1 MSEPLAL
8 LVSTPLPV
16 MLLAGAAA
24 GCAAL
29 ALPRLLPRPRRA
41 DPEAEA
47 WRERPPWLF
56 RLFAPIVRGIA
67 PAVAARGDRYRLE
80 AVGERIQAAG
90 LGYALRPEELVALR
104 RVTAAVAALLAGIV
118 DLASGALAA
127 KLAYLAVPLGYF
139 YPDIWLRDAIQRR
152 RARIR
157 KDFPFFLDLLALAMR
172 AGLNLQSAIARAVRH
187 LPDGPVREEM
197 RRVLRELRAG
207 MTLRESLQRLARR
220 ADVEGVSGFV
230 GAVLQAE
237 ETGGEMAKALQA
249 QAEQQRAE
257 RFLRA
262 EKLAARAPVK
272 MLAPLV
278 GLFMPVTFVILMLP
292 AVRALARSGLLAGL
306 LGGG

>member
-1 MSEPLAL
+1 MSEALA
-8 LVSTPLPV
+8 TPLPL
-16 MLLAGAAA
+16 MLLAALSAA
-24 GCAAL
+24 CLAL

-41 DPEAEA
+41 DPDAEA
-47 WRERPPWLF
+47 WRERPPLLF
-56 RLFAPIVRGIA
+56 RLFAPVVRGLA
-67 PAVAARGDRYRLE
+67 PGIAARADRYRLE
-80 AVGERIQAAG
+80 AVAERIQAAG

-104 RVTAAVAALLAGIV
+104 RVTAVVAAVLAFLVDLAVAAPLV
-118 DLASGALAA
+118 
-127 KLAYLAVPLGYF
+127 KLAYLAVPLGHF

-157 KDFPFFLDLLALAMR
+157 KDFPFFLDLLVLAMR
-172 AGLNLQSAIARAVRH
+172 AGLNLQSAVARAVRH

-207 MTLRESLQRLARR
+207 VVLREALQRLARR
-220 ADVEGVSGFV
+220 VDTAAVAGFV

-237 ETGGEMAKALQA
+237 ETGAEMARVLQV
-249 QAEQQRAE
+249 QAEQQRTE

-262 EKLAARAPVK
+262 EKMAARAPVK
-272 MLAPLV
+272 MLGPLI
-278 GLFMPVTFVILMLP
+278 GFFMPVTFVILMLP